1 MEPQHE
7 DKPRINKLKKWLR
20 YVDENS
26 KWMIYTLMIG
36 FMVVGAGAFWL
47 NEAYKSRHDILAT
60 LYATGVVLTLVFRF
74 TGLFKRNDA
83 LAVILIMLSL
93 IFGLAFLY

>member
-1 MEPQHE
+1 MEPPHE
-7 DKPRINKLKKWLR
+7 DKPFITKLKKWLR

-47 NEAYKSRHDILAT
+47 NAAYKSRHDILAA
-60 LYATGVVLTLVFRF
+60 LYAGSIVLTLVFRF
-74 TGLFKRNDA
+74 SGLFKRNDA
-83 LAVILIMLSL
+83 LVVVLIMLTL